1 MEKIFGGEVNLYST
15 HYLRKGNKTFPK
27 EVLSQFFSFSL
38 SNCLFSLRWR
48 LQRAFYTPQSVG
60 KWGCHGVGVEDLFLA
75 SCKCASQTEYKH
87 LGHDESGP
95 LTLGDLGPN
104 MKPQYMSNVVVNEWS
119 LDEDEK
125 QRYELLVMSPTVIE
139 RLDQEGQ
146 GQFKGKLEP
155 KHVKLSAAMATSAAA
170 VARNVGAYEDSTV
183 GLKQLQVVL
192 GLGMDSF
199 WVSDVESLRRRNCC
213 WEVRPSCRSHLPYLA
228 VHDAFLS

>member
-1 MEKIFGGEVNLYST
+1 M
-15 HYLRKGNKTFPK
+15 
-27 EVLSQFFSFSL
+27 
-38 SNCLFSLRWR
+38 
-48 LQRAFYTPQSVG
+48 G
-60 KWGCHGVGVEDLFLA
+60 KWGCQGIGLEDLFLA
-75 SCKCASQTEYKH
+75 SCKCASQTEWKQ

-95 LTLGDLGPN
+95 LTLGDLGPD
-104 MKPQYMSNVVVNEWS
+104 MKPQYISNVVVNEWS
-119 LDEDEK
+119 LEEDEK

-199 WVSDVESLRRRNCC
+199 WVSDAESIR
-213 WEVRPSCRSHLPYLA
+213 
-228 VHDAFLS
+228 LSLIHI

>member
-1 MEKIFGGEVNLYST
+1 M
-15 HYLRKGNKTFPK
+15 TFPK
-27 EVLSQFFSFSL
+27 EVLAPFFSPSVRYY
-38 SNCLFSLRWR
+38 LFSLRWR

-60 KWGCHGVGVEDLFLA
+60 KWGCQGVGLEDLFLA

-139 RLDQEGQ
+139 RLDRREGQ
-146 GQFKGKLEP
+146 VQFEGRLEP

-170 VARNVGAYEDSTV
+170 VARNMGAYEDSTV
-183 GLKQLQVVL
+183 GFKQLQVVL

-213 WEVRPSCRSHLPYLA
+213 WEVRPSCRTHLPYLE